1 MFNYLKNKTMNGM
14 SEREFMEKF
23 RSFMNEYKR
32 NSMRGD
38 NFYDDHYTRR
48 HGSSDD
54 FMNMFGRNRG
64 FSRGFDD
71 LGEEDMYHAMKMFRN
86 SMNNEN
92 HFSESEAKYL
102 VADMCHTENGRKYT
116 GEKFDM
122 RKAKE
127 ISERYKG
134 VLPPSV
140 SFTDVY
146 VAINSQYHDYAEL
159 FKSWF
164 GNDIEQKII
173 ESAIVFWFK
182 DVDAKSENKLMEYFK
197 EY

>member
-23 RSFMNEYKR
+23 RNFMKEYKR
-32 NSMRGD
+32 NSMRGES
-38 NFYDDHYTRR
+38 FFDDHYIRK
-48 HGSSDD
+48 HGSPDD

-64 FSRGFDD
+64 FSREVDD
-71 LGEEDMYHAMKMFRN
+71 LSEEDMYRAMKMFRN
-86 SMNNEN
+86 SMNDEN

-134 VLPPSV
+134 ILPHSV

-164 GNDIEQKII
+164 GNDIEQKVI